1 MPRKKERSKPTAAP
15 KAPPEPNVK
24 VRFKRPAHLAGQHF
38 VPDQEAEFPESI
50 AQSLIR
56 AMVAVEWRPKRTA
69 KPKADVSIADA
80 EQA

>member
-1 MPRKKERSKPTAAP
+1 MSRKKQSPEPTAAP

-38 VPDQEAEFPESI
+38 APDQEAEFPASV
-50 AQSLIR
+50 AQGLIR
-56 AMVAVEWRPKRTA
+56 AMVAVEWSPKRA
-69 KPKADVSIADA
+69 PKPKPDVSGADA